1 MEITETDLLQLA
13 TDEERQQYRKLQGI
27 GMHGSLHKS
36 LVRKYA
42 SKSLPNPAPA
52 NSPPP
57 VSIPHAANACD
68 GGQSG
73 AGPDEEVPTIL
84 VPDLNEASRFVGALI
99 RHDQPDNHYTFQTF
113 DDSDRK
119 RGHLARIYHGK
130 GNSAELKRLNAAGA
144 GIFLMIN
151 AGDGKGRA
159 EKNVTRVR
167 AVFIDADKNG
177 EAVLEAVKAAG
188 LVPHIIVESSP
199 GKFHVY
205 WLVDREFPVDRFTV
219 MQARLAGEFDTDT
232 SVGDLPRVMRLPG
245 FFHMKDPAKPFKVK
259 IVELHDHQPYSLEY
273 IATTLDLKLA
283 EPAQKLAAE
292 SSKDVAELDRAVA
305 LAEVTPETIEEL
317 RSALAAIPSDDR
329 EPWVS
334 FAHALK
340 PLGDAGRELWLE
352 WSRKSSKFDG
362 EDADRVWESARG
374 DRTGYAAVFAKAQR
388 RGWVNPKSTPAP
400 AALVKYE
407 GKPRTAAALLGAKFQ
422 PIKWTVPRILP
433 EGVYLLAAAPKVGK
447 SWLALQIAIAVAGNG
462 EVLGQ
467 R

>member
-167 AVFIDADKNG
+167 GVFAREISRLLARRPRVPGRQVHRDASEAGGGIRYRHERRGSTARDAPARLLPHEGPG
-177 EAVLEAVKAAG
+177 EAIQGQNCRAA
-188 LVPHIIVESSP
+188 
-199 GKFHVY
+199 
-205 WLVDREFPVDRFTV
+205 
-219 MQARLAGEFDTDT
+219 
-232 SVGDLPRVMRLPG
+232 
-245 FFHMKDPAKPFKVK
+245 
-259 IVELHDHQPYSLEY
+259 
-273 IATTLDLKLA
+273 
-283 EPAQKLAAE
+283 
-292 SSKDVAELDRAVA
+292 
-305 LAEVTPETIEEL
+305 
-317 RSALAAIPSDDR
+317 
-329 EPWVS
+329 
-334 FAHALK
+334 
-340 PLGDAGRELWLE
+340 
-352 WSRKSSKFDG
+352 
-362 EDADRVWESARG
+362 
-374 DRTGYAAVFAKAQR
+374 
-388 RGWVNPKSTPAP
+388 
-400 AALVKYE
+400 
-407 GKPRTAAALLGAKFQ
+407 
-422 PIKWTVPRILP
+422 
-433 EGVYLLAAAPKVGK
+433 
-447 SWLALQIAIAVAGNG
+447 
-462 EVLGQ
+462 
-467 R
+467 